1 MNKKLFI
8 FILLILLVLIFYY
21 MTSNNEPDTIVLNEF
36 YNESLELNKDISP
49 EIVVHI
55 TGSIQNPGIVTIPE
69 GSRIIDVISSAGGV
83 TPDADFSKINLA
95 YIVSDAQ
102 KIYIPSVNDNFNE
115 SNYISDLPGENV
127 LEDSSTSI
135 NINTASQSE
144 LETLPGVG
152 PSTALKII
160 DYRSKNGNFKK
171 VEDIMNVP
179 GIGESKFNNLKDYI
193 TTK

>member
-171 VEDIMNVP
+171 IEDIMNVP